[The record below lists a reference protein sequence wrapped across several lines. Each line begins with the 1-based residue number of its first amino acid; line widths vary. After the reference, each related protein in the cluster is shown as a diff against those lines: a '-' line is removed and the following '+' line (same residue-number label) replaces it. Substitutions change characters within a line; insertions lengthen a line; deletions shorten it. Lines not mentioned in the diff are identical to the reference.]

1 MEGLGA
7 LTVTYDGGTLQTTA
21 VCKLNMGYFFLCL
34 KFGFNTFLWKAF
46 AFLVLT

>member
-21 VCKLNMGYFFLCL
+21 VCKLNMGVFFSLL
-34 KFGFNTFLWKAF
+34 EVWF
-46 AFLVLT
+46 